1 MTNLFAPTAG
11 GRIRISPTGTGEY
24 TVKTLPL
31 GDPLEGASDAEREY
45 YLTHYQ
51 GVPLVELLRRL
62 RKAEW
67 NEAYLREENE
77 RLKEQARHLPPLHL
91 IKETD
96 ARHKRIRAL
105 LDRPGRISRAD
116 LIDALGTPTV

>member
-11 GRIRISPTGTGEY
+11 GRIRISPTSTGEY

-31 GDPLEGASDAEREY
+31 EDPLEGATDTEREY

-51 GVPLVELLRRL
+51 GVPLTELLRRL

-67 NEAYLREENE
+67 NEARLREENE

-91 IKETD
+91 IQETD

-105 LDRPGRISRAD
+105 LDRPGRISR
-116 LIDALGTPTV
+116 DALLDALSTPTL